1 MNGNCHEIMDTIL
14 FDNCI
19 SSMKGL
25 PYLGDNNGGFSMHG
39 LIFPD
44 MIKKQIM
51 KKTNVKKT
59 SHPSK

>member
-1 MNGNCHEIMDTIL
+1 MDTIL

-25 PYLGDNNGGFSMHG
+25 PYLGDNNGCFSMHG

-51 KKTNVKKT
+51 KETNVKKT
-59 SHPSK
+59 SHPSN